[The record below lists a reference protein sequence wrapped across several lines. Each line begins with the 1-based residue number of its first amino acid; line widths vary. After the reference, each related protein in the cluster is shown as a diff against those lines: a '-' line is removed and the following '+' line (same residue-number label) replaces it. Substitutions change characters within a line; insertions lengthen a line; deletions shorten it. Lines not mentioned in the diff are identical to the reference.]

1 MYTEDTKEPNLP
13 EFNAVTYTPRENGV
27 GGRRSRELKKYRK
40 KKFTLVEHIRDRFG
54 GNVK

>member
-27 GGRRSRELKKYRK
+27 GGEEIEG
-40 KKFTLVEHIRDRFG
+40 T
-54 GNVK
+54 